1 VASVKT
7 NIAANFLGK
16 GVVALTSLL
25 FVPVYINYLGIEAY
39 GLVGFYTTLQALFG
53 ILDLGLSPTLNR
65 ELARLSV
72 RTDAAQSA
80 RDLVRTLEIIYW
92 SIGAAIAIAVT
103 AGSGVIARD
112 WLQFETLSLPTV
124 RLSLM
129 LIGAVIAFQWPF
141 SFYEGG
147 LLGLQKM
154 VLYNG
159 TQSALQIIRAV
170 GAVAVLHFISPTVVA
185 FFIWQAV
192 VSAVGAVAAAMILW
206 RSLPAGEAPHFSKS
220 LLKSVWRFAGGM
232 TLISA
237 VSLALT
243 QADKVLLS
251 KLLTLSAFAYYS
263 LAFVVG
269 SALYYLIYPIAGAVF
284 PRLSQQV
291 AAGDHVALVRTYHA
305 SCQLMTVVTAP
316 AALMLIVFA
325 PEVLLLWTGNVVTA
339 ERTTAL
345 VRIVTLGTL
354 LNGFMNIPYSL
365 QLAHGWTRLALW
377 TNTIALIV
385 EIPILFV
392 VARELGTVG
401 AASVW
406 LGLNIMY
413 VTVSVNFM
421 YRRLL
426 TNERWR
432 WYVQDILIPMAAS
445 GAVILMARL
454 LLPSMAGPQLFVV
467 LVGVGA
473 LAFAAAAV
481 VAPASREALT
491 EIAAVF
497 QRRLENR

>member
-1 VASVKT
+1 MASLKT

-16 GVVALTSLL
+16 GVVALTGFL
-25 FVPVYINYLGIEAY
+25 FIPIYIKYLGIEAY
-39 GLVGFYTTLQALFG
+39 GLVGFYTTLQAVFS
-53 ILDLGLSPTLNR
+53 ILDLGLSPTMNR

-72 RTDAAQSA
+72 QANAGQQA

-92 SIGAAIAIAVT
+92 SIGTAIAV
-103 AGSGVIARD
+103 AVIAGAGVLASD
-112 WLQFETLSLPTV
+112 WVKFETLSLPAVT
-124 RLSLM
+124 LSLM
-129 LIGAVIAFQWPF
+129 LIGVVIALQWPF

-185 FFIWQAV
+185 FFIWQAI
-192 VSAVGAVAAAMILW
+192 VSAVGAGAAAMILW
-206 RSLPAGEAPHFSKS
+206 RSLPAGGPPRFSKS
-220 LLKSVWRFAGGM
+220 LLTGVWRFAGGI
-232 TLISA
+232 TLIAA
-237 VSLALT
+237 VSMALT
-243 QADKVLLS
+243 QADKLLMS
-251 KLLTLSAFAYYS
+251 KIFTLSAFAYYS

-269 SALYYLIYPIAGAVF
+269 SALYYLIYPISGAIF

-305 SCQLMTVVTAP
+305 GCQLMTVVTAP
-316 AALMLIVFA
+316 TALMLVVFA
-325 PEVLLLWTGNVVTA
+325 PEILLLWTGDAVTV
-339 ERTTAL
+339 ERTATL
-345 VRIVTLGTL
+345 VRIVTMGTL

-365 QLAHGWTRLALW
+365 QLAHGWTRLALY
-377 TNTIALIV
+377 TNILALIV
-385 EIPILFV
+385 EIPLLLIL
-392 VARELGTVG
+392 AREFGTAG

-406 LGLNIMY
+406 LGLNLMY
-413 VTVSVNFM
+413 VTVSINFM

-432 WYVQDILIPMAAS
+432 WYGQDILIPMAAS
-445 GAVILMARL
+445 GAVILLARL
-454 LLPSMAGPQLFVV
+454 LLPALAGPQLFAV

-481 VAPASREALT
+481 VAPASREALG
-491 EIAAVF
+491 EIVAVF